1 MLRIPL
7 CKICSLSPCTQNERI
22 IWFIQQPKDHTLRAK
37 KAPNCAQH
45 LSKELV
51 RCRRSRENIQA
62 VGQRLHLAAGD
73 LLGGAQRSLRA
84 VAFNSYPYKVCR
96 QVDQFEVPRV
106 RTPRFAIVH
115 AENSKDFSGGRE
127 YRTRPGGSQSVLQR

>member
-1 MLRIPL
+1 
-7 CKICSLSPCTQNERI
+7 
-22 IWFIQQPKDHTLRAK
+22 
-37 KAPNCAQH
+37 NCAQH

-62 VGQRLHLAAGD
+62 VSQCLYLAAGD

-84 VAFNSYPYKVCR
+84 IAFNRDPHKVRR

-106 RTPRFAIVH
+106 RTPPFAIVH
-115 AENSKDFSGGRE
+115 TESSKDFSGEESTGFDHEARSPCFSAE
-127 YRTRPGGSQSVLQR
+127 LRCSGTSHNGSVAMSETM

>member
-1 MLRIPL
+1 M
-7 CKICSLSPCTQNERI
+7 
-22 IWFIQQPKDHTLRAK
+22 RAK
-37 KAPNCAQH
+37 KAANCAQH

-62 VGQRLHLAAGD
+62 VGQRLYLAAGD

-84 VAFNSYPYKVCR
+84 IAFNRYPHKVRR
-96 QVDQFEVPRV
+96 QVDQFEIPRV

-115 AENSKDFSGGRE
+115 TESSKDFSGGRE
-127 YRTRPGGSQSVLQR
+127 YGIRP